1 MYYKWQPSKKK
12 IREFKE
18 KMNEIDDFCLE
29 KFKWQEIPGI

>member
-29 KFKWQEIPGI
+29 NGIVITFI